1 MSSSSNENKIK
12 QEELYEQWKLA
23 APYRKENCLKAV
35 SQLQELSNTDIAHDE
50 KILQAIRIV
59 QDELNLYHL
68 AIYLAQ
74 DGWLVLSAGA
84 GESIERMLA
93 RGTKREIK
101 ANYGIVGHVAATQ
114 EIRCFW
120 DLSRDIHLYF
130 EGPDLADT
138 KSEIAFPLL
147 AKGKLIGVI
156 DLQSVLRC
164 DFREEEYEAFQL
176 LATEVANIFSVR
188 FEDKF

>member
-12 QEELYEQWKLA
+12 QEELYKQWKLA
-23 APYRKENCLKAV
+23 SPYRKDDCLKAV
-35 SQLQELSNTDIAHDE
+35 KQLQELSNTDIAHDE
-50 KILQAIRIV
+50 KMLQAIKIV
-59 QDELNLYHL
+59 QDKLNLYHL
-68 AIYLAQ
+68 AIYFVQ
-74 DGWLVLSAGA
+74 GDWLVLYGGA

-114 EIRCFW
+114 EMRCFW
-120 DLSRDIHLYF
+120 DLSPDIHLYF
-130 EGPDLADT
+130 EGPDLADA

-147 AKGKLIGVI
+147 AKGKLIGVM
-156 DLQSVLRC
+156 DLQSIFHC

-176 LATEVANIFSVR
+176 LVTEVANIFSVR
-188 FEDKF
+188 FENRI